1 MDNTQII
8 LKDITTMVDTSGM
21 EKTKAQIVL
30 QNFQEFFDEASVWE
44 QKVKALAIANKHEND
59 IVAPAREARLALR
72 DVRVR
77 AEKTKKALKE
87 NILIEGRFID
97 AIYNTIVAVT
107 QPLEKKL
114 EEQEKWRE
122 IEEQKRLADLKGK
135 REAELAQYGADTTYA
150 RLEVMPEPEYQAFL
164 QTSKLAHEARVE
176 EARKAQE
183 AERARIEKE
192 RTERETLRKQNEEQA
207 LKLKAER
214 EAKEK
219 LEQELRVKAQAEA
232 RAKAEAD
239 AKLKAEAEARAK
251 AESAPD
257 NEKIQAFLAQ
267 IQAIKSP
274 TLKTEKAQLRLDK
287 YMSEIYALTLELLN
301 EVT

>member
-1 MDNTQII
+1 MNDTQIVPTN
-8 LKDITTMVDTSGM
+8 ITTMVDTSGM

-30 QNFQEFFDEASVWE
+30 SNFQSFFDEASVWE

-122 IEEQKRLADLKGK
+122 IEEQKRLNDLKTK
-135 REAELAQYGADTTYA
+135 REAELAPYNADTTYV
-150 RLEVMPEPEYQAFL
+150 RLEVMPEPEFQAFL

-219 LEQELRVKAQAEA
+219 LEQELRVKAQTEAKAKADAEA
-232 RAKAEAD
+232 KQI
-239 AKLKAEAEARAK
+239 AEAEARAK

-257 NEKIQAFLAQ
+257 NEKIKAYLKQ
-267 IQAIKSP
+267 IGDMPIPMLTS
-274 TLKTEKAQLRLDK
+274 EKAKARFLQFRSEINALSMEL
-287 YMSEIYALTLELLN
+287 MSEMS
-301 EVT
+301 

>member
-1 MDNTQII
+1 MNNTSIV
-8 LKDITTMVDTSGM
+8 LMDITNIVDTSGM

-44 QKVKALAIANKHEND
+44 TKVKALSIANKHEND
-59 IVAPAREARLALR
+59 IVAPAREARLALK

-122 IEEQKRLADLKGK
+122 IEEQKRLTDLKGK
-135 REAELAQYGADTTYA
+135 REAELAPYGADTTYV
-150 RLEVMPEPEYQAFL
+150 RLEVMPEPEYQSFL

-176 EARKAQE
+176 QAQKAQE

-232 RAKAEAD
+232 KAKADAD
-239 AKLKAEAEARAK
+239 AKAKAEAEAKAK

-274 TLKTEKAQLRLDK
+274 TLTTEKAQLRLDK